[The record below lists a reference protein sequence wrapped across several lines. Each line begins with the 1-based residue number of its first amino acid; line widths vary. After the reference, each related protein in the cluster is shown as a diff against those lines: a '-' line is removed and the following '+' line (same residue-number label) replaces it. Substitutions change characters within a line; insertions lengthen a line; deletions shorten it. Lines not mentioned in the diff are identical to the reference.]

1 MTDQYEIRTTGETAP
16 AGKYFCDK
24 CGLEYEQKDE
34 SQALPDCP
42 AEEDLDGLEPHSPED
57 PHLLKYL
64 Q

>member
-16 AGKYFCDK
+16 AGKYYCDK

-42 AEEDLDGLEPHSPED
+42 AEKIWTVWNPIP
-57 PHLLKYL
+57 LKIRTS
-64 Q
+64 